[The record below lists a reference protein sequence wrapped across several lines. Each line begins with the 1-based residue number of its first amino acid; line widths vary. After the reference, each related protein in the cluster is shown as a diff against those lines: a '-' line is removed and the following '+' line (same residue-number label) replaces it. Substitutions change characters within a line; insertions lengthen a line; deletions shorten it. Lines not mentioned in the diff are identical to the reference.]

1 MLGAKIRKNRGILSF
16 LFYFLYFC
24 LVASIHIYIK
34 AINNNI
40 YMKLHL
46 LFLTAIAFIAPQAM
60 KASGSMMPNTSINYS
75 CTAADLNTEKLQS
88 AISEAEAIIANA
100 NNYLPGLV
108 NDLSDVL
115 FSVRK
120 IVDSATTQTQINQA
134 VARLNTS
141 ISKAKASEGKTF
153 DAGNANAVYDTNRG
167 FIHPG
172 GLHTQADF
180 DRIKKQLANGNKK
193 VTEAMNKLR
202 MAEYAQPTAG
212 TYPTETIVRG
222 GSGENYIN
230 TCRGAAIAY
239 QNALRWKIEDN
250 QACAKHAVEVL
261 MKWCNTTKNVT
272 GSSDQFLAFGLY
284 GYQFAQAAELMRD
297 YEGWKPADFEKFK
310 QWMLNI
316 WYQGAIDFL
325 RRHNGTWENS
335 GKWWQAPGH
344 YWSNWGL
351 CNAMCVLSIGVLCD
365 DVFIYNQGLG
375 AIKYDQVGTFKNPRT
390 DNPILADGLTEFLG
404 NFVVTTYPSDLETG
418 AYGKLGQLNE
428 SGRDAGHAAMSLG
441 LAVDIAH
448 QIWNQGDDLFAY
460 MDHRLAAGI
469 EYLAAQTQSV
479 EGLPW
484 VNYHYYTNG
493 FYYTDSRSW
502 LMTGPA
508 MGAQMRPYWG
518 TVIGIYEGVKGVKMP
533 FSEQA
538 YEKMGI
544 DGGGQG
550 GTSGGYDHMG
560 YSVLMNT
567 REPQIAPAGKVPTEL
582 KGKIEY
588 DGKTIDNNELG
599 AINNTYK
606 VDKNK
611 ALPKGKTLTLKPLLP
626 EGEEDTGNWKWN
638 TGETTRDITVTTDK
652 SYAYRATYTNK
663 NGIESQQVFTIAVNE
678 DANPMTKVNGY
689 ITYNGKEYTDSVT
702 VYYGETVNLTLQGP
716 DKYVVWGSYEW
727 DNGATTNTITTA
739 PIVRPRDITG
749 VYINQAGVRT
759 PYKFHI
765 NVKYMQVQTKVNG
778 VVKPDTTDVT
788 VNIDDNVEIGP
799 YVSKIL
805 PGSTFLWNT
814 GETTPTLTFN
824 KIKESGTYTL
834 DYEVNGEKGQLRY
847 EVLVND
853 TVDIPIAEGDYM
865 IFDRFHNT
873 YLTAN
878 KSAKCTM
885 TEKNEDDI
893 LSQVWH
899 FTNNGTA
906 YNNLQSAKYEQYLR
920 ISAKMDDAVQKYP
933 FAFRKAIKTEFYEIH
948 NYIQS
953 YWGFKDD
960 GTISLSKGK
969 DPTTYPLMLIP
980 YTTNAIDIP
989 TATNGATTIY
999 NIMGQKLT
1007 KPHRGIN
1014 IINGKKVMV
1023 K

>member
-1 MLGAKIRKNRGILSF
+1 
-16 LFYFLYFC
+16 
-24 LVASIHIYIK
+24 
-34 AINNNI
+34 
-40 YMKLHL
+40 MKLHL
-46 LFLTAIAFIAPQAM
+46 FFLTAIAFIAPQTM
-60 KASGSMMPNTSINYS
+60 KASGSMMPNTSINYRS
-75 CTAADLNTEKLQS
+75 TAADLNTEKLQS

-100 NNYLPGLV
+100 NSYLPGLV

-120 IVDSATTQTQINQA
+120 IVDSATTQIQINQA
-134 VARLNTS
+134 VAKLKTS

-180 DRIKKQLANGNKK
+180 DRIKQQLADGNKK

-202 MAEYAQPTAG
+202 MAEYAQPTAA

-469 EYLAAQTQSV
+469 EYLAAQTQNV

-588 DGKTIDNNELG
+588 DGNTIDNNELG

-739 PIVRPRDITG
+739 PIVRPRDFTG

-824 KIKESGTYTL
+824 KIKESGTYIL

-969 DPTTYPLMLIP
+969 EPTTYPLMLIP

-1007 KPHRGIN
+1007 KPHSGIN

>member
-1 MLGAKIRKNRGILSF
+1 
-16 LFYFLYFC
+16 
-24 LVASIHIYIK
+24 
-34 AINNNI
+34 
-40 YMKLHL
+40 MKLHL
-46 LFLTAIAFIAPQAM
+46 FFLTAIAFIAPQTM
-60 KASGSMMPNTSINYS
+60 RASGSMMPNTSINYS
-75 CTAADLNTEKLQS
+75 STAGDFNTEKLQS
-88 AISEAEAIIANA
+88 AISEAEAIIANT

-115 FSVRK
+115 FNVRK

-134 VARLNTS
+134 VAKLKTS

-153 DAGNANAVYDTNRG
+153 DAGTANAVYDTNRG

-180 DRIKKQLANGNKK
+180 DRIKQQLADGNKK

-202 MAEYAQPTAG
+202 MAEYAQPTTA

-310 QWMLNI
+310 KWMLNI
-316 WYQGAIDFL
+316 WYQGSIDFL

-375 AIKYDQVGTFKNPRT
+375 AIKYDQVGTFKDPRAEGT
-390 DNPILADGLTEFLG
+390 IYSDGLTEFLG

-460 MDHRLAAGI
+460 MDHRLAAGT

-493 FYYTDSRSW
+493 FHFSDSRSW

-567 REPQIAPAGKVPTEL
+567 REPQIAPADKVPTEL

-599 AINNTYK
+599 AIKNTYK

-611 ALPKGKTLTLKPLLP
+611 ALPKGKTLTLKPQLP

-702 VYYGETVNLTLQGP
+702 VYYGETANLTLQGP

-739 PIVRPRDITG
+739 PIVRPRDFTG

-799 YVSKIL
+799 YVSKTL

-824 KIKESGTYTL
+824 KIKESGIYTL

-885 TEKNEDDI
+885 TEKNENDI

-899 FTNNGTA
+899 FTNNGTE

-920 ISAKMDDAVQKYP
+920 ISAKIDDAVQRYP

-969 DPTTYPLMLIP
+969 EPTTYPLMLIP

-989 TATNGATTIY
+989 TATNGATAIY

-1023 K
+1023 KQ

>member
-1 MLGAKIRKNRGILSF
+1 
-16 LFYFLYFC
+16 
-24 LVASIHIYIK
+24 
-34 AINNNI
+34 
-40 YMKLHL
+40 MKLHL
-46 LFLTAIAFIAPQAM
+46 LFLTAIAFIAPQTM

-75 CTAADLNTEKLQS
+75 STAADLNTEKLQS

-134 VARLNTS
+134 VAKLKTS

-153 DAGNANAVYDTNRG
+153 DAGNTNAVYDTNRG

-180 DRIKKQLANGNKK
+180 DRIKQQLANGNKK
-193 VTEAMNKLR
+193 VTEAMKILR
-202 MAEYAQPTAG
+202 MAEYAQPTAA
-212 TYPTETIVRG
+212 TYPAETIVRG
-222 GSGENYIN
+222 GSGQNYIN

-310 QWMLNI
+310 KWMLNI
-316 WYQGAIDFL
+316 WYQGSIDFL

-351 CNAMCVLSIGVLCD
+351 CNALCVLSIGVLCD

-375 AIKYDQVGTFKNPRT
+375 AIKYDQVGTFKDPRT
-390 DNPILADGLTEFLG
+390 EGTIYSDGLTEFLG

-460 MDHRLAAGI
+460 MDHRLAAGT

-493 FYYTDSRSW
+493 FHYSDSRSW

-567 REPQIAPAGKVPTEL
+567 REPQIAPADKVPTEL

-599 AINNTYK
+599 AIKNTYK

-611 ALPKGKTLTLKPLLP
+611 ALPKGKTLTLKPQLP

-689 ITYNGKEYTDSVT
+689 ITYNGEEYTDSVT
-702 VYYGETVNLTLQGP
+702 VYYGETANLTLQGP

-778 VVKPDTTDVT
+778 AVKPDTTDVT

-799 YVSKIL
+799 YVSKTL

-824 KIKESGTYTL
+824 KIKESGIYTL

-853 TVDIPIAEGDYM
+853 TVDTSIAEGDYM

-885 TEKNEDDI
+885 TEKNENDI

-899 FTNNGTA
+899 FTNNGTE

-920 ISAKMDDAVQKYP
+920 ISAKIDDAVQRYP

-953 YWGFKDD
+953 YWGFKDN

-969 DPTTYPLMLIP
+969 EPTTYPLMLIP

-1023 K
+1023 KQ

>member
-1 MLGAKIRKNRGILSF
+1 
-16 LFYFLYFC
+16 
-24 LVASIHIYIK
+24 
-34 AINNNI
+34 
-40 YMKLHL
+40 MKLHL
-46 LFLTAIAFIAPQAM
+46 FFLTAIAFIAPQTM
-60 KASGSMMPNTSINYS
+60 RASGSMMPNTSINYS
-75 CTAADLNTEKLQS
+75 STAADLNTEKLQS
-88 AISEAEAIIANA
+88 AISEAEAIIANT

-115 FSVRK
+115 FNVRK

-134 VARLNTS
+134 VAKLKTS

-180 DRIKKQLANGNKK
+180 DRIKQQLADGNKK

-202 MAEYAQPTAG
+202 MAEYAQPTAA

-284 GYQFAQAAELMRD
+284 GYQFAQAAELMRG

-460 MDHRLAAGI
+460 MDHRLAAGT

-567 REPQIAPAGKVPTEL
+567 REPQIAPADKVPTEL

-638 TGETTRDITVTTDK
+638 TGVTTRNITVTTDK

-920 ISAKMDDAVQKYP
+920 ISAKIDDAVQKYP

-969 DPTTYPLMLIP
+969 EPTTYPLMLIP

-1007 KPHRGIN
+1007 KPHCGIN

>member
-1 MLGAKIRKNRGILSF
+1 
-16 LFYFLYFC
+16 
-24 LVASIHIYIK
+24 
-34 AINNNI
+34 
-40 YMKLHL
+40 MKLHL
-46 LFLTAIAFIAPQAM
+46 FFLTAIAFIAPQTM

-75 CTAADLNTEKLQS
+75 STAGDLNTEKLQS

-115 FSVRK
+115 FNVRK

-134 VARLNTS
+134 VAKLKTS

-153 DAGNANAVYDTNRG
+153 DAGTANAVYDTNRG

-180 DRIKKQLANGNKK
+180 DRIKQQLADGNKK

-202 MAEYAQPTAG
+202 MAEYAQPTTA

-310 QWMLNI
+310 KWMLNI
-316 WYQGAIDFL
+316 WYQGSIDFL
-325 RRHNGTWENS
+325 RRHNGTWENG

-375 AIKYDQVGTFKNPRT
+375 AIKYDQVGTFKDPRAEGT
-390 DNPILADGLTEFLG
+390 IYSDGLTEFLG

-460 MDHRLAAGI
+460 MDHRLAAGT

-493 FYYTDSRSW
+493 FHFSDSRSW

-567 REPQIAPAGKVPTEL
+567 REPQIAPADKVPTEL

-599 AINNTYK
+599 AIKNTYK

-611 ALPKGKTLTLKPLLP
+611 ALPKGKTLTLKPQLP

-689 ITYNGKEYTDSVT
+689 ITYNGEEYTDSVT
-702 VYYGETVNLTLQGP
+702 VYYGETANLTLQGP

-739 PIVRPRDITG
+739 PIVRPRDFTG

-906 YNNLQSAKYEQYLR
+906 YNNLQSAKYDQYLR

-969 DPTTYPLMLIP
+969 EPTTYPLMLIP

-989 TATNGATTIY
+989 TATNDATTIY

-1023 K
+1023 KQ

>member
-1 MLGAKIRKNRGILSF
+1 
-16 LFYFLYFC
+16 
-24 LVASIHIYIK
+24 
-34 AINNNI
+34 
-40 YMKLHL
+40 MKLHL
-46 LFLTAIAFIAPQAM
+46 FFLTAIAFIAPQTM
-60 KASGSMMPNTSINYS
+60 RASGSMMPNTSINYS
-75 CTAADLNTEKLQS
+75 STAGDFNTEKLQS

-120 IVDSATTQTQINQA
+120 IVGSATTQTQINQA
-134 VARLNTS
+134 VAKLKTS

-180 DRIKKQLANGNKK
+180 NRIKQQLADGNKK

-202 MAEYAQPTAG
+202 MAEYAQPTAA

-404 NFVVTTYPSDLETG
+404 NFVVTTYPSELETG

-469 EYLAAQTQSV
+469 EYLAAQTQNV

-567 REPQIAPAGKVPTEL
+567 REPQIAPADKVPTEL

-599 AINNTYK
+599 AIKNTYK

-759 PYKFHI
+759 PFKFHI

-969 DPTTYPLMLIP
+969 EPTTYPLMLIP

-1007 KPHRGIN
+1007 KPHSGIN

>member
-1 MLGAKIRKNRGILSF
+1 
-16 LFYFLYFC
+16 
-24 LVASIHIYIK
+24 
-34 AINNNI
+34 
-40 YMKLHL
+40 MKLHL
-46 LFLTAIAFIAPQAM
+46 FFLTAIAFIAPQTM

-75 CTAADLNTEKLQS
+75 STAADLNTEKLQS

-134 VARLNTS
+134 VAKLKTS

-153 DAGNANAVYDTNRG
+153 DAGNTNAVYDTNRG

-180 DRIKKQLANGNKK
+180 DRIKQQLANGNKK
-193 VTEAMNKLR
+193 VTEAMKILR
-202 MAEYAQPTAG
+202 MAEYAQPTAA
-212 TYPTETIVRG
+212 TYPAETIVRG
-222 GSGENYIN
+222 GSGQNYIN

-310 QWMLNI
+310 KWMLNI
-316 WYQGAIDFL
+316 WYQGSIDFL

-351 CNAMCVLSIGVLCD
+351 CNALCVLSIGVLCD

-375 AIKYDQVGTFKNPRT
+375 AIKYDQVGTFKDPRAEGT
-390 DNPILADGLTEFLG
+390 IYSDGLTEFLG

-460 MDHRLAAGI
+460 MDHRLAAGT

-493 FYYTDSRSW
+493 FHYSDSRSW

-567 REPQIAPAGKVPTEL
+567 REPQIAPADKVPTEL

-599 AINNTYK
+599 AIKNTYK

-611 ALPKGKTLTLKPLLP
+611 ALPKGKTLTLKPQLP

-689 ITYNGKEYTDSVT
+689 ITYNGEEYTDSVT
-702 VYYGETVNLTLQGP
+702 VYYGETANLTMQGP

-799 YVSKIL
+799 YVSKTL

-824 KIKESGTYTL
+824 KIKESGIYTL

-853 TVDIPIAEGDYM
+853 TVDTSIAKGDYM

-899 FTNNGTA
+899 FTNNGTE

-920 ISAKMDDAVQKYP
+920 ISAKIDDAVQRYP

-969 DPTTYPLMLIP
+969 EPTTYPLMLIP

-989 TATNGATTIY
+989 TATNGATAIY

-1023 K
+1023 KQ

>member
-1 MLGAKIRKNRGILSF
+1 
-16 LFYFLYFC
+16 
-24 LVASIHIYIK
+24 
-34 AINNNI
+34 
-40 YMKLHL
+40 MKLHL
-46 LFLTAIAFIAPQAM
+46 LFLTAIAFIAPQTM

-75 CTAADLNTEKLQS
+75 STAADLNTEKLQS

-134 VARLNTS
+134 VAKLKTS

-202 MAEYAQPTAG
+202 MAEYAQPTAA

-222 GSGENYIN
+222 GSGQNYIN

-310 QWMLNI
+310 KWMLNI
-316 WYQGAIDFL
+316 WYQGSIDFL

-375 AIKYDQVGTFKNPRT
+375 AIKYDQVGTFKDPRAEGT
-390 DNPILADGLTEFLG
+390 IYSDGLTEFLG

-460 MDHRLAAGI
+460 MDHRLAAGT

-493 FYYTDSRSW
+493 FHFSDSRSW

-567 REPQIAPAGKVPTEL
+567 REPQIAPADKVPTEL

-599 AINNTYK
+599 AIKNTYK

-611 ALPKGKTLTLKPLLP
+611 ALPKGKTLTLKPQLP

-689 ITYNGKEYTDSVT
+689 ITYNGEEYTDSVT
-702 VYYGETVNLTLQGP
+702 VYYGETANLTLQGP

-739 PIVRPRDITG
+739 PIVRPRDFTG

-759 PYKFHI
+759 PCKFHI

-885 TEKNEDDI
+885 TEKNENDI

-906 YNNLQSAKYEQYLR
+906 YNNLQSAKYDQYLR

-969 DPTTYPLMLIP
+969 EPTTYPLMLIP

-989 TATNGATTIY
+989 TATNDATTIY

-1023 K
+1023 KQ

>member
-1 MLGAKIRKNRGILSF
+1 M
-16 LFYFLYFC
+16 
-24 LVASIHIYIK
+24 
-34 AINNNI
+34 
-40 YMKLHL
+40 
-46 LFLTAIAFIAPQAM
+46 
-60 KASGSMMPNTSINYS
+60 
-75 CTAADLNTEKLQS
+75 
-88 AISEAEAIIANA
+88 
-100 NNYLPGLV
+100 
-108 NDLSDVL
+108 
-115 FSVRK
+115 
-120 IVDSATTQTQINQA
+120 
-134 VARLNTS
+134 
-141 ISKAKASEGKTF
+141 
-153 DAGNANAVYDTNRG
+153 
-167 FIHPG
+167 
-172 GLHTQADF
+172 
-180 DRIKKQLANGNKK
+180 
-193 VTEAMNKLR
+193 
-202 MAEYAQPTAG
+202 
-212 TYPTETIVRG
+212 
-222 GSGENYIN
+222 
-230 TCRGAAIAY
+230 
-239 QNALRWKIEDN
+239 
-250 QACAKHAVEVL
+250 
-261 MKWCNTTKNVT
+261 
-272 GSSDQFLAFGLY
+272 
-284 GYQFAQAAELMRD
+284 
-297 YEGWKPADFEKFK
+297 
-310 QWMLNI
+310 
-316 WYQGAIDFL
+316 
-325 RRHNGTWENS
+325 
-335 GKWWQAPGH
+335 
-344 YWSNWGL
+344 
-351 CNAMCVLSIGVLCD
+351 
-365 DVFIYNQGLG
+365 
-375 AIKYDQVGTFKNPRT
+375 
-390 DNPILADGLTEFLG
+390 
-404 NFVVTTYPSDLETG
+404 
-418 AYGKLGQLNE
+418 
-428 SGRDAGHAAMSLG
+428 
-441 LAVDIAH
+441 
-448 QIWNQGDDLFAY
+448 
-460 MDHRLAAGI
+460 
-469 EYLAAQTQSV
+469 
-479 EGLPW
+479 
-484 VNYHYYTNG
+484 
-493 FYYTDSRSW
+493 
-502 LMTGPA
+502 
-508 MGAQMRPYWG
+508 
-518 TVIGIYEGVKGVKMP
+518 
-533 FSEQA
+533 
-538 YEKMGI
+538 
-544 DGGGQG
+544 
-550 GTSGGYDHMG
+550 
-560 YSVLMNT
+560 
-567 REPQIAPAGKVPTEL
+567 
-582 KGKIEY
+582 
-588 DGKTIDNNELG
+588 
-599 AINNTYK
+599 
-606 VDKNK
+606 
-611 ALPKGKTLTLKPLLP
+611 PKGKTLTLKPLLP

-689 ITYNGKEYTDSVT
+689 ITYNGEEYTDSVT

-759 PYKFHI
+759 PCKFHI

-799 YVSKIL
+799 YVSEIL

-824 KIKESGTYTL
+824 KIKESGIYTL

-853 TVDIPIAEGDYM
+853 IVDIPIAEGDYM

-899 FTNNGTA
+899 FTNNGTE

-933 FAFRKAIKTEFYEIH
+933 FAFCKAIKTEFYEIH

-969 DPTTYPLMLIP
+969 EPTIYPLMLIP

-1007 KPHRGIN
+1007 KPHCGIN

>member
-1 MLGAKIRKNRGILSF
+1 
-16 LFYFLYFC
+16 
-24 LVASIHIYIK
+24 
-34 AINNNI
+34 
-40 YMKLHL
+40 MKLHL
-46 LFLTAIAFIAPQAM
+46 FFLTAIAFIAPQTM

-75 CTAADLNTEKLQS
+75 STAADLNTEKLQS
-88 AISEAEAIIANA
+88 AISEAEAIIDNA

-134 VARLNTS
+134 VAKLKTS

-153 DAGNANAVYDTNRG
+153 DAGNTNAVYDTNRG

-180 DRIKKQLANGNKK
+180 DRIKQQLANGNKK
-193 VTEAMNKLR
+193 VTEAMKILR
-202 MAEYAQPTAG
+202 MAEYAQPTAA
-212 TYPTETIVRG
+212 TYPAETIVRG
-222 GSGENYIN
+222 GSGQNYIN

-310 QWMLNI
+310 KWMLNI
-316 WYQGAIDFL
+316 WYQGSIDFL

-351 CNAMCVLSIGVLCD
+351 CNALCVLSIGVLCD

-375 AIKYDQVGTFKNPRT
+375 AIKYDQVGTFKDPRAEGT
-390 DNPILADGLTEFLG
+390 IYSDGLTEFLG

-460 MDHRLAAGI
+460 MDHRLAAGT

-493 FYYTDSRSW
+493 FHYSDSRSW

-567 REPQIAPAGKVPTEL
+567 REPQIAPADKVPTEL

-599 AINNTYK
+599 AIKNTYK

-611 ALPKGKTLTLKPLLP
+611 ALPKGKTLTLKPQLP

-689 ITYNGKEYTDSVT
+689 ITYNGEEYTDSVT
-702 VYYGETVNLTLQGP
+702 VYYGETANLTLQGP

-799 YVSKIL
+799 YVSKTL

-824 KIKESGTYTL
+824 KIKESGIYTL

-853 TVDIPIAEGDYM
+853 TVDTSITKGDYM

-899 FTNNGTA
+899 FTNNGTE

-920 ISAKMDDAVQKYP
+920 ISAKIDDAVQRYP

-969 DPTTYPLMLIP
+969 EPTTYPLMLIP

-989 TATNGATTIY
+989 TATNGVTAIY

-1023 K
+1023 KQ

>member
-1 MLGAKIRKNRGILSF
+1 
-16 LFYFLYFC
+16 
-24 LVASIHIYIK
+24 
-34 AINNNI
+34 
-40 YMKLHL
+40 MKLHL
-46 LFLTAIAFIAPQAM
+46 FFLTAIAFIAPQTM
-60 KASGSMMPNTSINYS
+60 KASGSMMPNTSFNYS
-75 CTAADLNTEKLQS
+75 STAADLNTEKLQS

-115 FSVRK
+115 FNVRK

-134 VARLNTS
+134 VAKLKTS

-180 DRIKKQLANGNKK
+180 DRIKQQLADGNKK

-202 MAEYAQPTAG
+202 MAEYAQPTTA

-222 GSGENYIN
+222 GSGQNYIN

-310 QWMLNI
+310 KWMLNI
-316 WYQGAIDFL
+316 WYQGSIDFL
-325 RRHNGTWENS
+325 RRHNGTWENG

-375 AIKYDQVGTFKNPRT
+375 AIKYDQVGTFKDPRAEGT
-390 DNPILADGLTEFLG
+390 IYSDGLTEFLG

-460 MDHRLAAGI
+460 MDHRLAAGT

-493 FYYTDSRSW
+493 FHFSDSRSW

-567 REPQIAPAGKVPTEL
+567 REPQIAPADKVPTEL

-599 AINNTYK
+599 AIKNTYK

-611 ALPKGKTLTLKPLLP
+611 ALPKGKTLTLKPQLP

-663 NGIESQQVFTIAVNE
+663 NGIGSQQVFTIAVNE

-739 PIVRPRDITG
+739 PIVRPRDFTG

-759 PYKFHI
+759 PCKFHI

-873 YLTAN
+873 YLTTN

-906 YNNLQSAKYEQYLR
+906 YNNLQSAKYDQYLR

-969 DPTTYPLMLIP
+969 EPTTYPLMLIP

-989 TATNGATTIY
+989 TATNDATTIY

>member
-1 MLGAKIRKNRGILSF
+1 
-16 LFYFLYFC
+16 
-24 LVASIHIYIK
+24 
-34 AINNNI
+34 
-40 YMKLHL
+40 MKLHL
-46 LFLTAIAFIAPQAM
+46 FFLTAIAFIAPQTM
-60 KASGSMMPNTSINYS
+60 RASGSMMPNTSINYS
-75 CTAADLNTEKLQS
+75 STAGDFNTEKLQS

-100 NNYLPGLV
+100 NSYLPGLV

-134 VARLNTS
+134 VAKLKTS

-180 DRIKKQLANGNKK
+180 DRIKQQLADGNTK

-202 MAEYAQPTAG
+202 MAEYAQPTAA

-375 AIKYDQVGTFKNPRT
+375 AIKYDQVGTFKNLRT

-469 EYLAAQTQSV
+469 EYLAAQTQNV

-588 DGKTIDNNELG
+588 DGNTIDNNELG

-739 PIVRPRDITG
+739 PIVRPRDFTG

-759 PYKFHI
+759 PCKFHI

-969 DPTTYPLMLIP
+969 EPTTYPLMLIP

-1007 KPHRGIN
+1007 KPHCGIN

>member
-1 MLGAKIRKNRGILSF
+1 
-16 LFYFLYFC
+16 
-24 LVASIHIYIK
+24 
-34 AINNNI
+34 
-40 YMKLHL
+40 MKLHL
-46 LFLTAIAFIAPQAM
+46 FFLTAIAFIAPQTM

-75 CTAADLNTEKLQS
+75 STAADLNTEKLQS

-134 VARLNTS
+134 VAKLKTS

-202 MAEYAQPTAG
+202 MAEYAQPTAA

-222 GSGENYIN
+222 GSGQNYIN

-310 QWMLNI
+310 KWMLNI
-316 WYQGAIDFL
+316 WYQGSIDFL

-375 AIKYDQVGTFKNPRT
+375 AIKYDQVGTFKDPRAEGT
-390 DNPILADGLTEFLG
+390 IYSDGLTEFLG

-460 MDHRLAAGI
+460 MDHRLAAGT

-493 FYYTDSRSW
+493 FHFSDSRSW

-550 GTSGGYDHMG
+550 GTSGGYDHTG

-567 REPQIAPAGKVPTEL
+567 REPQIAPADKVPTEL

-611 ALPKGKTLTLKPLLP
+611 ALPKGKTLTLKPQLP

-689 ITYNGKEYTDSVT
+689 ITYNGEEYTDSVT
-702 VYYGETVNLTLQGP
+702 VYYGETANLTLQGP

-778 VVKPDTTDVT
+778 AVKPDTTDVT

-799 YVSKIL
+799 YVSKTL

-824 KIKESGTYTL
+824 KIKESGIYTL

-885 TEKNEDDI
+885 TEKNENDI

-920 ISAKMDDAVQKYP
+920 ISAKIDDAVQRYP

-960 GTISLSKGK
+960 GTISLSKDK
-969 DPTTYPLMLIP
+969 EPTTYPLMLIP

-989 TATNGATTIY
+989 TATNGATAIY

-1023 K
+1023 KQ

>member
-1 MLGAKIRKNRGILSF
+1 
-16 LFYFLYFC
+16 
-24 LVASIHIYIK
+24 
-34 AINNNI
+34 
-40 YMKLHL
+40 MKLHL
-46 LFLTAIAFIAPQAM
+46 FFLTAIAFIAPQTM

-75 CTAADLNTEKLQS
+75 SSTAADLNTEKLQS
-88 AISEAEAIIANA
+88 AISEAEAIIANT

-115 FSVRK
+115 FNVRK

-134 VARLNTS
+134 VAKLKTS

-180 DRIKKQLANGNKK
+180 DRIKQQLADGNKK

-202 MAEYAQPTAG
+202 MAEYAQPTAA

-335 GKWWQAPGH
+335 DKWWQAPGH

-375 AIKYDQVGTFKNPRT
+375 AIKYDQVGTFKDPRT

-460 MDHRLAAGI
+460 MDHRLAAGT

-493 FYYTDSRSW
+493 FHFSDSRSW

-567 REPQIAPAGKVPTEL
+567 REPQIAPADKVPTEL

-599 AINNTYK
+599 AIKNTYK

-611 ALPKGKTLTLKPLLP
+611 ALPKGKTLTLKPQLP

-663 NGIESQQVFTIAVNE
+663 NGIESLQVFTIAVNE
-678 DANPMTKVNGY
+678 DANPMTMVNGY
-689 ITYNGKEYTDSVT
+689 ITYNGEEYTDSVT
-702 VYYGETVNLTLQGP
+702 VYYGETANLTLQGP

-739 PIVRPRDITG
+739 PIVRPRDFTG

-933 FAFRKAIKTEFYEIH
+933 FAFRKAIKTEVYEIH

-953 YWGFKDD
+953 YCGFKDD

-969 DPTTYPLMLIP
+969 EPTTYPLMLIP

-999 NIMGQKLT
+999 NIMGQKLN

>member
-1 MLGAKIRKNRGILSF
+1 
-16 LFYFLYFC
+16 
-24 LVASIHIYIK
+24 
-34 AINNNI
+34 
-40 YMKLHL
+40 MKLHL
-46 LFLTAIAFIAPQAM
+46 FFLTAIAFIAPQTM
-60 KASGSMMPNTSINYS
+60 RASGSMMPNTSINYS
-75 CTAADLNTEKLQS
+75 STAADLNTEKLQS
-88 AISEAEAIIANA
+88 AISEAEAIIANT
-100 NNYLPGLV
+100 NNYLPGLL

-115 FSVRK
+115 FNVRK

-134 VARLNTS
+134 VAKLKTS

-180 DRIKKQLANGNKK
+180 DRIKQQLADGNRK

-202 MAEYAQPTAG
+202 MAEYAQPTAA

-390 DNPILADGLTEFLG
+390 EGTIYSDGLTEFLG

-448 QIWNQGDDLFAY
+448 QIWNQGDDLLAY
-460 MDHRLAAGI
+460 MDHRLAAGT

-493 FYYTDSRSW
+493 FHFSDSRSW

-567 REPQIAPAGKVPTEL
+567 REPQIAPADKVPTEL

-599 AINNTYK
+599 AIKNTYK

-611 ALPKGKTLTLKPLLP
+611 ALPKGKTLTLKPQLP

-689 ITYNGKEYTDSVT
+689 ITYNGEEYTDSVT

-739 PIVRPRDITG
+739 PIVRPRDFTG

-899 FTNNGTA
+899 FTNNGTE

-969 DPTTYPLMLIP
+969 EPTTYPLMLIP
-980 YTTNAIDIP
+980 YTTDAIDIP
-989 TATNGATTIY
+989 IATNGATAIY
-999 NIMGQKLT
+999 NIMGQKLN
-1007 KPHRGIN
+1007 KPHCGIN

>member
-1 MLGAKIRKNRGILSF
+1 
-16 LFYFLYFC
+16 
-24 LVASIHIYIK
+24 
-34 AINNNI
+34 
-40 YMKLHL
+40 MKLHL
-46 LFLTAIAFIAPQAM
+46 LFLTAIAFIAPQTM

-75 CTAADLNTEKLQS
+75 STAADLNTEKLQS

-134 VARLNTS
+134 VAKLKTS

-153 DAGNANAVYDTNRG
+153 DAGNTNAVYDTNRG

-180 DRIKKQLANGNKK
+180 DRIKQQLANGNKK
-193 VTEAMNKLR
+193 VTEAMKILR
-202 MAEYAQPTAG
+202 MAEYAQPTAA
-212 TYPTETIVRG
+212 TYPAETIVRG
-222 GSGENYIN
+222 GSGQNYIN

-310 QWMLNI
+310 KWMLNI
-316 WYQGAIDFL
+316 WYQGSIDFL

-351 CNAMCVLSIGVLCD
+351 CNALCVLSIGVLCD

-375 AIKYDQVGTFKNPRT
+375 AIKYDQVGTFKDPRAEGT
-390 DNPILADGLTEFLG
+390 IYSDGLTEFLG

-460 MDHRLAAGI
+460 MDHRLAAGT

-493 FYYTDSRSW
+493 FHYSDSRSW

-567 REPQIAPAGKVPTEL
+567 REPQIAPADKVPTEL

-599 AINNTYK
+599 AIKNTYK

-611 ALPKGKTLTLKPLLP
+611 ALPKGKTLTLKPQLP

-689 ITYNGKEYTDSVT
+689 ITYNGEEYTDSVT
-702 VYYGETVNLTLQGP
+702 VYYGETANLTLQGP

-778 VVKPDTTDVT
+778 AVKPDTTDVT

-799 YVSKIL
+799 YVSKTL

-824 KIKESGTYTL
+824 KIKESGIYTL

-899 FTNNGTA
+899 FTNNGTE

-920 ISAKMDDAVQKYP
+920 ISAKIDDAVQRYP

-953 YWGFKDD
+953 YWGFKDN

-969 DPTTYPLMLIP
+969 EPTTYPLMLIP

-989 TATNGATTIY
+989 TATNGVTAIY

-1023 K
+1023 KQ

>member
-1 MLGAKIRKNRGILSF
+1 
-16 LFYFLYFC
+16 
-24 LVASIHIYIK
+24 
-34 AINNNI
+34 
-40 YMKLHL
+40 
-46 LFLTAIAFIAPQAM
+46 
-60 KASGSMMPNTSINYS
+60 MMPNTSINYS
-75 CTAADLNTEKLQS
+75 STAGDLNTEKLQS

-115 FSVRK
+115 FNVRK

-134 VARLNTS
+134 VAKLKTS

-180 DRIKKQLANGNKK
+180 DRIKQQLADGNKK

-202 MAEYAQPTAG
+202 MAEYAQPTTA

-310 QWMLNI
+310 KWMLNI
-316 WYQGAIDFL
+316 WYQGSIDFL

-375 AIKYDQVGTFKNPRT
+375 AIKYDQVGTFKDPRAEGT
-390 DNPILADGLTEFLG
+390 IYSDGLTEFLG

-460 MDHRLAAGI
+460 MDHRLAAGT

-493 FYYTDSRSW
+493 FHFSDSRSW

-567 REPQIAPAGKVPTEL
+567 REPQIAPADKVPTEL

-599 AINNTYK
+599 AIKNTYK

-611 ALPKGKTLTLKPLLP
+611 ALPKGKTLTLKPQLP

-689 ITYNGKEYTDSVT
+689 ITYNGEEYTDSVT
-702 VYYGETVNLTLQGP
+702 VYYGETANLTLQGP

-739 PIVRPRDITG
+739 PIVRPRDFTG

-906 YNNLQSAKYEQYLR
+906 YNNLQSAKYDQYLR

-969 DPTTYPLMLIP
+969 EPTTYPLMLIP

-989 TATNGATTIY
+989 TATNDATTIY

-1023 K
+1023 KQ

>member
-1 MLGAKIRKNRGILSF
+1 
-16 LFYFLYFC
+16 
-24 LVASIHIYIK
+24 
-34 AINNNI
+34 
-40 YMKLHL
+40 MKLHL
-46 LFLTAIAFIAPQAM
+46 FFLTAIAFIAPQTM
-60 KASGSMMPNTSINYS
+60 RASGSMMPNTSINYS
-75 CTAADLNTEKLQS
+75 STAGDFNTEKLQS
-88 AISEAEAIIANA
+88 AISEAEAIIANT

-115 FSVRK
+115 FNVRK

-134 VARLNTS
+134 VAKLKTS

-153 DAGNANAVYDTNRG
+153 DAGTANAVYDTNRG

-180 DRIKKQLANGNKK
+180 DRIKQQLADGNKK

-202 MAEYAQPTAG
+202 MAEYAQPTTA

-272 GSSDQFLAFGLY
+272 GLSDQFLAFGLY

-310 QWMLNI
+310 KWMLNI
-316 WYQGAIDFL
+316 WYQGSIDFL
-325 RRHNGTWENS
+325 RRHNGTWENG

-375 AIKYDQVGTFKNPRT
+375 AIKYDQVGTFKDPRAEGT
-390 DNPILADGLTEFLG
+390 IYSDGLTEFLG

-460 MDHRLAAGI
+460 MDHRLAAGT

-493 FYYTDSRSW
+493 FHFSDSRSW

-567 REPQIAPAGKVPTEL
+567 REPQIAPADKVPTEL

-599 AINNTYK
+599 AIKNTYK

-689 ITYNGKEYTDSVT
+689 ITYNGEEYTDSVT
-702 VYYGETVNLTLQGP
+702 VYYGETANLTLQGP

-739 PIVRPRDITG
+739 PIVRPRDFTG

-759 PYKFHI
+759 PCKFHI

-906 YNNLQSAKYEQYLR
+906 YNNLQSAKYDQYLR

-969 DPTTYPLMLIP
+969 EPTTYPLMLIP

-989 TATNGATTIY
+989 TATNDATTIY

>member
-1 MLGAKIRKNRGILSF
+1 
-16 LFYFLYFC
+16 
-24 LVASIHIYIK
+24 
-34 AINNNI
+34 
-40 YMKLHL
+40 MKLHL
-46 LFLTAIAFIAPQAM
+46 FFLTAIAFIAPQTM

-75 CTAADLNTEKLQS
+75 STAADLNTEKLQS

-115 FSVRK
+115 FNVRK

-134 VARLNTS
+134 VAKLKTS

-153 DAGNANAVYDTNRG
+153 DAGNTNAVYDTNRG

-180 DRIKKQLANGNKK
+180 DRIKQQLADGNKK
-193 VTEAMNKLR
+193 VTEAMKILR
-202 MAEYAQPTAG
+202 MAEYAQPTAA
-212 TYPTETIVRG
+212 TYPAETIVRG
-222 GSGENYIN
+222 GSGQNYIN

-310 QWMLNI
+310 KWMLNI
-316 WYQGAIDFL
+316 WYQGSIDFL

-351 CNAMCVLSIGVLCD
+351 CNALCVLSIGVLCD

-375 AIKYDQVGTFKNPRT
+375 AIKYDQVGTFKDPRT

-404 NFVVTTYPSDLETG
+404 NFVVTTYPSELETG

-460 MDHRLAAGI
+460 MDHRLAAGT

-493 FYYTDSRSW
+493 FHYSDSRSW

-567 REPQIAPAGKVPTEL
+567 REPQIAPADKVPTEL

-599 AINNTYK
+599 AIKNTYK

-611 ALPKGKTLTLKPLLP
+611 ALPKGKTLTLKPQLP

-689 ITYNGKEYTDSVT
+689 ITYNGEEYTDSVT
-702 VYYGETVNLTLQGP
+702 VYYGETANLTMQGP

-778 VVKPDTTDVT
+778 AVKPDTTDVT
-788 VNIDDNVEIGP
+788 VNIGDNVEIGP
-799 YVSKIL
+799 YVSKTL
-805 PGSTFLWNT
+805 PGSTFLWST

-824 KIKESGTYTL
+824 KIKESGIYTL

-853 TVDIPIAEGDYM
+853 TVDTSIAKGDYM

-899 FTNNGTA
+899 FTNNGTE

-920 ISAKMDDAVQKYP
+920 ISAKIDDAVQRYP

-953 YWGFKDD
+953 YWGFKDN

-969 DPTTYPLMLIP
+969 EPTTYPLMLIP

-1023 K
+1023 KQ

>member
-1 MLGAKIRKNRGILSF
+1 
-16 LFYFLYFC
+16 
-24 LVASIHIYIK
+24 
-34 AINNNI
+34 
-40 YMKLHL
+40 MKLHL
-46 LFLTAIAFIAPQAM
+46 LFLTAIAFIAPQTM

-75 CTAADLNTEKLQS
+75 STAADLNTEKLQS

-134 VARLNTS
+134 VAKLKTS
-141 ISKAKASEGKTF
+141 ISNAKASEGKTF

-180 DRIKKQLANGNKK
+180 DRIKQQLADGNKK
-193 VTEAMNKLR
+193 VTEAMNILR
-202 MAEYAQPTAG
+202 MAEYAQPTAA

-222 GSGENYIN
+222 GSGQNYIN

-310 QWMLNI
+310 KWMLNI
-316 WYQGAIDFL
+316 WYQGSIDFL
-325 RRHNGTWENS
+325 RRHNGTWENG

-351 CNAMCVLSIGVLCD
+351 CNALCVLSIGVLCD

-375 AIKYDQVGTFKNPRT
+375 AIKYDQVGTFKDPRAEGT
-390 DNPILADGLTEFLG
+390 IYSDGLTEFLG

-460 MDHRLAAGI
+460 MDHRLAAGT

-493 FYYTDSRSW
+493 FYITDSRSW

-567 REPQIAPAGKVPTEL
+567 REPQIAPADKVPTEL

-599 AINNTYK
+599 AIKNTYK

-611 ALPKGKTLTLKPLLP
+611 ALPKGKTLTLKPQLP

-689 ITYNGKEYTDSVT
+689 ITYNGEEYTDSVT
-702 VYYGETVNLTLQGP
+702 VYYGETANLTLQGP

-778 VVKPDTTDVT
+778 AVKPDTTDVT

-799 YVSKIL
+799 YVSKTL

-824 KIKESGTYTL
+824 KIKESGIYTL

-899 FTNNGTA
+899 FTNNGTE

-920 ISAKMDDAVQKYP
+920 ISAKIDDAVQRYP

-969 DPTTYPLMLIP
+969 EPTTYPLMLIP

-1023 K
+1023 KQ

>member
-1 MLGAKIRKNRGILSF
+1 
-16 LFYFLYFC
+16 
-24 LVASIHIYIK
+24 
-34 AINNNI
+34 
-40 YMKLHL
+40 MKLHL
-46 LFLTAIAFIAPQAM
+46 LFLTAIAFIAPQTM

-75 CTAADLNTEKLQS
+75 STAADLNTEKLQS

-134 VARLNTS
+134 VAKLKTS

-153 DAGNANAVYDTNRG
+153 DAGNTNAVYDTNRG

-180 DRIKKQLANGNKK
+180 DRIKQQLANGNKK
-193 VTEAMNKLR
+193 VTEAMKILR
-202 MAEYAQPTAG
+202 MAEYAQPTAA
-212 TYPTETIVRG
+212 TYPAETIVRG
-222 GSGENYIN
+222 GSGQNYIN

-310 QWMLNI
+310 KWMLNI
-316 WYQGAIDFL
+316 WYQGSIDFL

-351 CNAMCVLSIGVLCD
+351 CNALCVLSIGVLCD

-375 AIKYDQVGTFKNPRT
+375 AIKYDQVGTFKDPRAEGT
-390 DNPILADGLTEFLG
+390 IYSDGLTEFLG

-460 MDHRLAAGI
+460 MDHRLAAGT

-493 FYYTDSRSW
+493 FHYSDSRSW

-567 REPQIAPAGKVPTEL
+567 REPQIAPADKVPTEL

-599 AINNTYK
+599 AIKNTYK

-611 ALPKGKTLTLKPLLP
+611 ALPKGKTLTLKPQLP

-689 ITYNGKEYTDSVT
+689 ITYNGEEYTDSVT
-702 VYYGETVNLTLQGP
+702 VYYGETANLTLQGP

-799 YVSKIL
+799 YVSKTL

-824 KIKESGTYTL
+824 KIKESGIYTL

-853 TVDIPIAEGDYM
+853 TVDTSIAKGDYM

-899 FTNNGTA
+899 FTNNGTE

-920 ISAKMDDAVQKYP
+920 ISAKIDDAVQRYP

-969 DPTTYPLMLIP
+969 EPTTYPLMLIP

-989 TATNGATTIY
+989 TATNGATAIY

-1023 K
+1023 KQ

>member
-1 MLGAKIRKNRGILSF
+1 
-16 LFYFLYFC
+16 
-24 LVASIHIYIK
+24 
-34 AINNNI
+34 
-40 YMKLHL
+40 MKLHL
-46 LFLTAIAFIAPQAM
+46 LFLTAIAFIAPQTM

-75 CTAADLNTEKLQS
+75 STAADLNTEKLQS
-88 AISEAEAIIANA
+88 AISEAEAIIAND

-115 FSVRK
+115 FNVRK

-134 VARLNTS
+134 VAKLKTS

-180 DRIKKQLANGNKK
+180 DRIKQQLADGNKK

-202 MAEYAQPTAG
+202 MAEYAQPTAA
-212 TYPTETIVRG
+212 TYPAETIVRG
-222 GSGENYIN
+222 GSGQNYIN

-297 YEGWKPADFEKFK
+297 YDGWKPADFEKFK
-310 QWMLNI
+310 KWMLNI
-316 WYQGAIDFL
+316 WYQGSIDFL

-351 CNAMCVLSIGVLCD
+351 CNALCVLSIGVLCD

-375 AIKYDQVGTFKNPRT
+375 AIKYDQVGTFKDPRAEGT
-390 DNPILADGLTEFLG
+390 IYSDGLTEFLG
-404 NFVVTTYPSDLETG
+404 NFVVTTYPSELETG

-460 MDHRLAAGI
+460 MDHRLAAGT

-493 FYYTDSRSW
+493 FYITDSRSW

-567 REPQIAPAGKVPTEL
+567 REPQIAPADKVPTEL

-599 AINNTYK
+599 AIKNTYK

-611 ALPKGKTLTLKPLLP
+611 ALPKGKTLTLKPQLP

-689 ITYNGKEYTDSVT
+689 ITYNGEEYTDSVT
-702 VYYGETVNLTLQGP
+702 VYYGETANLTLQGP

-778 VVKPDTTDVT
+778 AVKPDTTDVT

-799 YVSKIL
+799 YVSKTL

-824 KIKESGTYTL
+824 KIKESGIYTL

-853 TVDIPIAEGDYM
+853 TVDTSIAKGDYM

-899 FTNNGTA
+899 FTNNGTE

-920 ISAKMDDAVQKYP
+920 ISAKIDDAVQRYP

-969 DPTTYPLMLIP
+969 EPTTYPLMLIP

-1023 K
+1023 KQ

>member
-1 MLGAKIRKNRGILSF
+1 
-16 LFYFLYFC
+16 
-24 LVASIHIYIK
+24 
-34 AINNNI
+34 
-40 YMKLHL
+40 MKLHL
-46 LFLTAIAFIAPQAM
+46 FFLTAIAFIAPQTM

-75 CTAADLNTEKLQS
+75 STAGDLNTEKLQS

-134 VARLNTS
+134 VAKLKTS

-180 DRIKKQLANGNKK
+180 DRIKQQLADGNKK

-202 MAEYAQPTAG
+202 MAEYAQPTAA

-310 QWMLNI
+310 KWMLNI

-567 REPQIAPAGKVPTEL
+567 REPQIAPADKVPTEL

-739 PIVRPRDITG
+739 PIVRPRDFTG

-759 PYKFHI
+759 SCKFHI

-969 DPTTYPLMLIP
+969 EPTTYPLMLIP

-1007 KPHRGIN
+1007 KPHCGIN

>member
-1 MLGAKIRKNRGILSF
+1 
-16 LFYFLYFC
+16 
-24 LVASIHIYIK
+24 
-34 AINNNI
+34 
-40 YMKLHL
+40 MKLHL
-46 LFLTAIAFIAPQAM
+46 FFLTAIAFIAPQTM

-75 CTAADLNTEKLQS
+75 STAGDLNTEKLQS

-115 FSVRK
+115 FNVRK

-134 VARLNTS
+134 VAKLKTS

-153 DAGNANAVYDTNRG
+153 DAGTANAVYDTNRG

-180 DRIKKQLANGNKK
+180 DRIKQQLADGNKK

-202 MAEYAQPTAG
+202 MAEYAQPTTA

-310 QWMLNI
+310 KWMLNI
-316 WYQGAIDFL
+316 WYQGSIDFL
-325 RRHNGTWENS
+325 RRHNGTWENG

-375 AIKYDQVGTFKNPRT
+375 AIKYDQVGTFKDPRAEGT
-390 DNPILADGLTEFLG
+390 IYSDGLTEFLG

-460 MDHRLAAGI
+460 MDHRLAAGT

-493 FYYTDSRSW
+493 FHFSDSRSW

-567 REPQIAPAGKVPTEL
+567 REPQIAPADKVPTEL

-599 AINNTYK
+599 AIKNTYK

-689 ITYNGKEYTDSVT
+689 ITYNGEEYTDSVT
-702 VYYGETVNLTLQGP
+702 VYYGETANLTLQGP

-739 PIVRPRDITG
+739 PIVRPRDFTG

-906 YNNLQSAKYEQYLR
+906 YNNLQSAKYDQYLR

-969 DPTTYPLMLIP
+969 EPTTYPLMLIP

-989 TATNGATTIY
+989 TATNDATTIY

-1023 K
+1023 KQ

>member
-1 MLGAKIRKNRGILSF
+1 
-16 LFYFLYFC
+16 
-24 LVASIHIYIK
+24 
-34 AINNNI
+34 
-40 YMKLHL
+40 MKLHL
-46 LFLTAIAFIAPQAM
+46 FFLTAIAFIAPQTM

-75 CTAADLNTEKLQS
+75 STAADLNTEKLQS
-88 AISEAEAIIANA
+88 AISEAEAIIDNA

-115 FSVRK
+115 FNVRK

-134 VARLNTS
+134 VAKLKTS

-153 DAGNANAVYDTNRG
+153 DAGTANAVYDTNRG

-180 DRIKKQLANGNKK
+180 DRIKQQLADGNKK

-202 MAEYAQPTAG
+202 MAEYAQPTAA

-310 QWMLNI
+310 KWMLNI
-316 WYQGAIDFL
+316 WYQGSIDFL

-375 AIKYDQVGTFKNPRT
+375 AIKYDQVGTFKDPRAEGT
-390 DNPILADGLTEFLG
+390 IYSDGLTEFLG

-460 MDHRLAAGI
+460 MDHRLAAGT

-493 FYYTDSRSW
+493 FHYSDSRSW

-567 REPQIAPAGKVPTEL
+567 REPQIAPADKVPTEL

-599 AINNTYK
+599 AIKNTYK

-611 ALPKGKTLTLKPLLP
+611 ALPKGKTLTLKPQLP

-689 ITYNGKEYTDSVT
+689 ITYNGEEYTDSVT
-702 VYYGETVNLTLQGP
+702 VYYGETANLTLQGP

-778 VVKPDTTDVT
+778 AVKPDTTDVT
-788 VNIDDNVEIGP
+788 VNIGDNVEIGP
-799 YVSKIL
+799 YVSKTL

-824 KIKESGTYTL
+824 KIKESGIYTL

-853 TVDIPIAEGDYM
+853 TVDTSIAEGDYM

-899 FTNNGTA
+899 FTNNGTEN
-906 YNNLQSAKYEQYLR
+906 NNLQSAKYEQYLR
-920 ISAKMDDAVQKYP
+920 ISAKIDDAVQRYP

-960 GTISLSKGK
+960 GTISLSNGK
-969 DPTTYPLMLIP
+969 EPTTYPLMLTP

-989 TATNGATTIY
+989 TATNGTTTIY

-1007 KPHRGIN
+1007 KPHCGIN

-1023 K
+1023 KQ

>member
-1 MLGAKIRKNRGILSF
+1 
-16 LFYFLYFC
+16 
-24 LVASIHIYIK
+24 
-34 AINNNI
+34 
-40 YMKLHL
+40 MKLHL
-46 LFLTAIAFIAPQAM
+46 LFLTAIAFIAPQTM

-75 CTAADLNTEKLQS
+75 STAADLNTEKLQS

-134 VARLNTS
+134 VAKLKTS

-180 DRIKKQLANGNKK
+180 DRIKQQLANGNKK
-193 VTEAMNKLR
+193 VTEAMKILR
-202 MAEYAQPTAG
+202 MAEYAQPTAA
-212 TYPTETIVRG
+212 TYPAETIVRG
-222 GSGENYIN
+222 GSGQNYIN

-310 QWMLNI
+310 KWMLNI
-316 WYQGAIDFL
+316 WYQGSIDFL

-351 CNAMCVLSIGVLCD
+351 CNALCVLSIGVLCD

-375 AIKYDQVGTFKNPRT
+375 AIKYDQVGTFKDPRAEGT
-390 DNPILADGLTEFLG
+390 IYSDGLTEFLG

-460 MDHRLAAGI
+460 MDHRLAAGT

-493 FYYTDSRSW
+493 FHYSDSRSW

-567 REPQIAPAGKVPTEL
+567 REPQIAPADKVPTEL

-599 AINNTYK
+599 AIKNTYK

-611 ALPKGKTLTLKPLLP
+611 ALPKGKTLTLKPQLP

-689 ITYNGKEYTDSVT
+689 ITYNGEEYTDSVT
-702 VYYGETVNLTLQGP
+702 VYYGETANLTLQGP

-778 VVKPDTTDVT
+778 AVKPDTTDVT
-788 VNIDDNVEIGP
+788 VNIGDNVEIGP
-799 YVSKIL
+799 YVSKTL
-805 PGSTFLWNT
+805 PGNTFLWNT

-824 KIKESGTYTL
+824 KIKESGIYTL

-899 FTNNGTA
+899 FTNNGTEN
-906 YNNLQSAKYEQYLR
+906 NNLQSAKYEQYLR
-920 ISAKMDDAVQKYP
+920 ISAKIDDAVQRYP

-969 DPTTYPLMLIP
+969 EPTTYPLMLIP

-989 TATNGATTIY
+989 TATNGATAIY

-1023 K
+1023 KQ

>member
-1 MLGAKIRKNRGILSF
+1 
-16 LFYFLYFC
+16 
-24 LVASIHIYIK
+24 
-34 AINNNI
+34 
-40 YMKLHL
+40 MKLHL
-46 LFLTAIAFIAPQAM
+46 LFLTAIAFIAPQTM

-75 CTAADLNTEKLQS
+75 STAADLNTEKLQS

-134 VARLNTS
+134 VAKLKTS

-153 DAGNANAVYDTNRG
+153 DAGNTNAVYDTNRG

-180 DRIKKQLANGNKK
+180 DRIKQQLANGNKK
-193 VTEAMNKLR
+193 VTEAMKILR
-202 MAEYAQPTAG
+202 MAEYAQPTAA
-212 TYPTETIVRG
+212 TYPAETIVRG
-222 GSGENYIN
+222 GSGQNYIN

-310 QWMLNI
+310 KWMLNI
-316 WYQGAIDFL
+316 WYQGSIDFL

-351 CNAMCVLSIGVLCD
+351 CNALCVLSIGVLCD

-375 AIKYDQVGTFKNPRT
+375 AIKYDQVGTFKDPRAEGT
-390 DNPILADGLTEFLG
+390 IYSDGLTEFLG

-460 MDHRLAAGI
+460 MDHRLAAGT

-493 FYYTDSRSW
+493 FHYSDSRSW

-567 REPQIAPAGKVPTEL
+567 REPQIAPADKVPTEL

-599 AINNTYK
+599 AIKNTYK

-611 ALPKGKTLTLKPLLP
+611 ALPKGKTLTLKPQLP

-689 ITYNGKEYTDSVT
+689 ITYNGEEYTDSVT
-702 VYYGETVNLTLQGP
+702 VYYGETANLTLQGP

-759 PYKFHI
+759 TYKFHI

-778 VVKPDTTDVT
+778 AVKPDTTDVT
-788 VNIDDNVEIGP
+788 VNIGDNVEIGP
-799 YVSKIL
+799 YVSKTL

-824 KIKESGTYTL
+824 KIKESGIYTL
-834 DYEVNGEKGQLRY
+834 DYEVNGKKGQLRY

-853 TVDIPIAEGDYM
+853 TVDTSIAKGDYM

-899 FTNNGTA
+899 FTNNGTE

-920 ISAKMDDAVQKYP
+920 ISAKIDDAVQRYP

-969 DPTTYPLMLIP
+969 EPTTYPLMLIP

-989 TATNGATTIY
+989 TATNGATAIY

>member
-1 MLGAKIRKNRGILSF
+1 
-16 LFYFLYFC
+16 
-24 LVASIHIYIK
+24 
-34 AINNNI
+34 
-40 YMKLHL
+40 MKLHL
-46 LFLTAIAFIAPQAM
+46 FFLTAIAFIAPQTM
-60 KASGSMMPNTSINYS
+60 RASGSMMPNTSINYS
-75 CTAADLNTEKLQS
+75 STAADLNTEKLQS
-88 AISEAEAIIANA
+88 AISEAEAIIANT

-115 FSVRK
+115 FNVRK

-134 VARLNTS
+134 VAKLKTS

-153 DAGNANAVYDTNRG
+153 DAGTANAVYDTNRG

-180 DRIKKQLANGNKK
+180 DRIKQQLADGNKK

-202 MAEYAQPTAG
+202 MAEYAQPTTA

-310 QWMLNI
+310 KWMLNI
-316 WYQGAIDFL
+316 WYQGSIDFL
-325 RRHNGTWENS
+325 RRHNGTWENG

-375 AIKYDQVGTFKNPRT
+375 AIKYDQVGTFKDPRAEGT
-390 DNPILADGLTEFLG
+390 IYSDGLTEFLG

-460 MDHRLAAGI
+460 MDHRLAAGT

-493 FYYTDSRSW
+493 FHFSDSRSW

-567 REPQIAPAGKVPTEL
+567 REPQIAPADKVPTEL

-599 AINNTYK
+599 AIKNTYK

-689 ITYNGKEYTDSVT
+689 ITYNGEEYTDSVT
-702 VYYGETVNLTLQGP
+702 VYYGETANLTLQGP

-739 PIVRPRDITG
+739 PIVRPRDFTG

-969 DPTTYPLMLIP
+969 EPTTYPLMLIP

-989 TATNGATTIY
+989 TATNDATTIY

-1023 K
+1023 KQ

>member
-1 MLGAKIRKNRGILSF
+1 
-16 LFYFLYFC
+16 
-24 LVASIHIYIK
+24 
-34 AINNNI
+34 
-40 YMKLHL
+40 MKLHL
-46 LFLTAIAFIAPQAM
+46 LFLTAIAFIAPQTM

-75 CTAADLNTEKLQS
+75 STAADLNTEKLQS

-115 FSVRK
+115 FNVRK

-134 VARLNTS
+134 VAKLKTS

-180 DRIKKQLANGNKK
+180 DRIKQQLANGNKK
-193 VTEAMNKLR
+193 VTEAMKILR
-202 MAEYAQPTAG
+202 MAEYAQPTAA
-212 TYPTETIVRG
+212 TYPAETIVRG
-222 GSGENYIN
+222 GSGQNYIN

-310 QWMLNI
+310 KWMLNI
-316 WYQGAIDFL
+316 WYQGSIDFL

-351 CNAMCVLSIGVLCD
+351 CNALCVLSIGVLCD

-375 AIKYDQVGTFKNPRT
+375 AIKYDQVGTFKDPRAEGT
-390 DNPILADGLTEFLG
+390 IYSDGLTEFLG

-460 MDHRLAAGI
+460 MDHRLAAGT

-493 FYYTDSRSW
+493 FHYSDSRSW

-567 REPQIAPAGKVPTEL
+567 REPQIAPADKVPTEL

-599 AINNTYK
+599 AIKNTYK

-611 ALPKGKTLTLKPLLP
+611 ALPKGKTLTLKPQLP

-689 ITYNGKEYTDSVT
+689 ITYNGEEYTDSVT
-702 VYYGETVNLTLQGP
+702 VYYGETANLTLQGP

-788 VNIDDNVEIGP
+788 VNIGDNVEIGP
-799 YVSKIL
+799 YVSKTL
-805 PGSTFLWNT
+805 PGSTFLWST

-824 KIKESGTYTL
+824 KIKESGIYTL

-853 TVDIPIAEGDYM
+853 TVDTSIAKGDYM

-899 FTNNGTA
+899 FTNNGTE

-920 ISAKMDDAVQKYP
+920 ISAKIDDAVQRYP

-953 YWGFKDD
+953 YWGFKDN
-960 GTISLSKGK
+960 GTISLSNGK
-969 DPTTYPLMLIP
+969 EPTTYPLMLIP

>member
-1 MLGAKIRKNRGILSF
+1 
-16 LFYFLYFC
+16 
-24 LVASIHIYIK
+24 
-34 AINNNI
+34 
-40 YMKLHL
+40 MKLHL
-46 LFLTAIAFIAPQAM
+46 FFLTAIAFIAPQTM

-75 CTAADLNTEKLQS
+75 STAAVLNTEKLQS

-134 VARLNTS
+134 VAKLKTS

-180 DRIKKQLANGNKK
+180 DRIKQQLADGNKK

-202 MAEYAQPTAG
+202 MAEYAQPTAA

-310 QWMLNI
+310 KWMLNI

-404 NFVVTTYPSDLETG
+404 NFVVTTYPSELETG

-428 SGRDAGHAAMSLG
+428 SGRDAGHASMSLG

-469 EYLAAQTQSV
+469 EYLAAQTQNV

-567 REPQIAPAGKVPTEL
+567 REPQIAPADKVPTEL

-689 ITYNGKEYTDSVT
+689 ITYNGEEYTDSVT
-702 VYYGETVNLTLQGP
+702 VYYGETANLTLQGP

-739 PIVRPRDITG
+739 PIVRPRDIAG

-759 PYKFHI
+759 PCKFHI

-824 KIKESGTYTL
+824 KIKESGTYIL

-899 FTNNGTA
+899 FTNNGTE

-969 DPTTYPLMLIP
+969 EPTTYPLMLIP

-989 TATNGATTIY
+989 TATNDATTIY

-1007 KPHRGIN
+1007 KPHCGIN

>member
-1 MLGAKIRKNRGILSF
+1 
-16 LFYFLYFC
+16 
-24 LVASIHIYIK
+24 
-34 AINNNI
+34 
-40 YMKLHL
+40 MKLHL
-46 LFLTAIAFIAPQAM
+46 LILTAIAFIAPQTM

-75 CTAADLNTEKLQS
+75 SSTAADLNTEKLQS

-115 FSVRK
+115 FNVRK

-134 VARLNTS
+134 VAKLKTS

-180 DRIKKQLANGNKK
+180 DRIKQQLADGNKK

-202 MAEYAQPTAG
+202 MAEYAQPTAA

-316 WYQGAIDFL
+316 WYQGSIDFL

-404 NFVVTTYPSDLETG
+404 NFVVTTYPSELETG

-469 EYLAAQTQSV
+469 EYLAAQTQNV

-567 REPQIAPAGKVPTEL
+567 REPQIAPADKVPTEL

-588 DGKTIDNNELG
+588 DGQTIDNNELG
-599 AINNTYK
+599 AIKNTYK

-626 EGEEDTGNWKWN
+626 EGEEDTGNWNWN
-638 TGETTRDITVTTDK
+638 TGETTRDITIITDK

-727 DNGATTNTITTA
+727 DNGATANTITTA
-739 PIVRPRDITG
+739 PIVRPRDFTG
-749 VYINQAGVRT
+749 VYINQAGVST
-759 PYKFHI
+759 PCKFHI

-799 YVSKIL
+799 YVSKTL

-948 NYIQS
+948 NFIQS

-969 DPTTYPLMLIP
+969 EPTTYPLMLIP

-1007 KPHRGIN
+1007 KPHCGIN

>member
-1 MLGAKIRKNRGILSF
+1 
-16 LFYFLYFC
+16 
-24 LVASIHIYIK
+24 
-34 AINNNI
+34 
-40 YMKLHL
+40 MKLHL
-46 LFLTAIAFIAPQAM
+46 LFLTAIAFIAPQTM

-75 CTAADLNTEKLQS
+75 STAADLNTEKLQS

-134 VARLNTS
+134 VAKLKTS

-153 DAGNANAVYDTNRG
+153 DAGNTNAVYDTNRG

-180 DRIKKQLANGNKK
+180 DRIKQQLANGNKK
-193 VTEAMNKLR
+193 VTEAMKILR
-202 MAEYAQPTAG
+202 MAEYAQPTAA
-212 TYPTETIVRG
+212 TYPAETIVRG
-222 GSGENYIN
+222 GSGQNYIN

-310 QWMLNI
+310 KWMLNI
-316 WYQGAIDFL
+316 WYQGSIDFL

-351 CNAMCVLSIGVLCD
+351 CNALCVLSIGVLCD

-375 AIKYDQVGTFKNPRT
+375 AIKYDQVGTFKDPRAEGT
-390 DNPILADGLTEFLG
+390 IYSDGLTEFLG

-460 MDHRLAAGI
+460 MDHRLAAGT

-493 FYYTDSRSW
+493 FHYSDSRSW

-567 REPQIAPAGKVPTEL
+567 REPQIAPADKVPTEL

-599 AINNTYK
+599 AIKNTYK

-611 ALPKGKTLTLKPLLP
+611 ALPKGKTLTLKPQLP

-689 ITYNGKEYTDSVT
+689 ITYNGEEYTDSVT
-702 VYYGETVNLTLQGP
+702 VYYGETANLTLQGP

-799 YVSKIL
+799 YVSKTL

-824 KIKESGTYTL
+824 KIKESGIYTL

-853 TVDIPIAEGDYM
+853 TVDTSIAKGDYM

-899 FTNNGTA
+899 FTNNGTE

-920 ISAKMDDAVQKYP
+920 ISAKIDDAVQRYP

-969 DPTTYPLMLIP
+969 EPTTYPLMLIP

-1023 K
+1023 KQ

>member
-1 MLGAKIRKNRGILSF
+1 
-16 LFYFLYFC
+16 
-24 LVASIHIYIK
+24 
-34 AINNNI
+34 
-40 YMKLHL
+40 MKLHL
-46 LFLTAIAFIAPQAM
+46 FFLTAIAFIAPQTM
-60 KASGSMMPNTSINYS
+60 RASGSMMPNTSINYS
-75 CTAADLNTEKLQS
+75 STAGDFNTEKLQS

-100 NNYLPGLV
+100 NSYLPGLV

-134 VARLNTS
+134 VAKLKTS

-180 DRIKKQLANGNKK
+180 DRIKQQLADGNKK

-202 MAEYAQPTAG
+202 MAEYAQPTAA

-567 REPQIAPAGKVPTEL
+567 REPQIAPADKVPTEL

-638 TGETTRDITVTTDK
+638 TGETTRNITVTTDK

-759 PYKFHI
+759 PFKFHI

-834 DYEVNGEKGQLRY
+834 DYEVNGEKGHLRY

-969 DPTTYPLMLIP
+969 EPTTYPLMLIP

-1007 KPHRGIN
+1007 KPHSGIN

>member
-1 MLGAKIRKNRGILSF
+1 
-16 LFYFLYFC
+16 
-24 LVASIHIYIK
+24 
-34 AINNNI
+34 
-40 YMKLHL
+40 MKLHL
-46 LFLTAIAFIAPQAM
+46 FFLTAIAFIAPQTM
-60 KASGSMMPNTSINYS
+60 RASGSMMPNTSINYS
-75 CTAADLNTEKLQS
+75 STAADLNTEKLQS

-115 FSVRK
+115 FNVRK

-134 VARLNTS
+134 VAKLKTS

-180 DRIKKQLANGNKK
+180 DRIKQQLADGNKK

-202 MAEYAQPTAG
+202 MAEYAQPTTA

-310 QWMLNI
+310 KWMLNI
-316 WYQGAIDFL
+316 WYQGSIDFL
-325 RRHNGTWENS
+325 RRHNGTWENG

-375 AIKYDQVGTFKNPRT
+375 AIKYDQVGTFKDPRAEGT
-390 DNPILADGLTEFLG
+390 IYSDGLTEFLG

-460 MDHRLAAGI
+460 MDHRLAAGT

-493 FYYTDSRSW
+493 FHFSDSRSW

-567 REPQIAPAGKVPTEL
+567 REPQIAPADKVPTEL

-599 AINNTYK
+599 AIKNTYK

-611 ALPKGKTLTLKPLLP
+611 ALPKGKTLTLKPQLP

-739 PIVRPRDITG
+739 PIVRPRDFTG

-759 PYKFHI
+759 PCKFHI

-906 YNNLQSAKYEQYLR
+906 YNNLQSAKYDQYLR

-969 DPTTYPLMLIP
+969 EPTTSPLMLIP

-989 TATNGATTIY
+989 TATNDATTIY

-1023 K
+1023 KQ

>member
-1 MLGAKIRKNRGILSF
+1 
-16 LFYFLYFC
+16 
-24 LVASIHIYIK
+24 
-34 AINNNI
+34 
-40 YMKLHL
+40 MKLHL
-46 LFLTAIAFIAPQAM
+46 FFLTAIAFIAPQTM
-60 KASGSMMPNTSINYS
+60 RASGSMMPNTSINYS
-75 CTAADLNTEKLQS
+75 STAADLNTEKLQS

-100 NNYLPGLV
+100 NSYLPGLV

-134 VARLNTS
+134 VAKLKTS

-180 DRIKKQLANGNKK
+180 DRIKQQLADGNKK

-202 MAEYAQPTAG
+202 MAEYAQPTAA

-284 GYQFAQAAELMRD
+284 GYQFAQAAELMRG

-460 MDHRLAAGI
+460 MDHRLAAGT

-493 FYYTDSRSW
+493 FHFSDSRSW

-567 REPQIAPAGKVPTEL
+567 REPQIAPADKVPTEL

-599 AINNTYK
+599 AIKNTYK

-611 ALPKGKTLTLKPLLP
+611 ALPKGKTLTLKPQLP

-702 VYYGETVNLTLQGP
+702 VYYGETANLTLQGP

-739 PIVRPRDITG
+739 PIVRPRDFTG

-759 PYKFHI
+759 PCKFHI

-969 DPTTYPLMLIP
+969 EPTTYPLMLIP

-1007 KPHRGIN
+1007 KPHSGIN

>member
-1 MLGAKIRKNRGILSF
+1 
-16 LFYFLYFC
+16 
-24 LVASIHIYIK
+24 
-34 AINNNI
+34 
-40 YMKLHL
+40 MKLHL
-46 LFLTAIAFIAPQAM
+46 FFLTAIAFIAPQTM
-60 KASGSMMPNTSINYS
+60 RASGSMMPNTSINYS
-75 CTAADLNTEKLQS
+75 STAADLNTEKLQS

-115 FSVRK
+115 FNVRK

-134 VARLNTS
+134 VAKLKTS

-180 DRIKKQLANGNKK
+180 DRIKQQLADGNKK

-202 MAEYAQPTAG
+202 MAEYAQPTTA

-310 QWMLNI
+310 KWMLNI
-316 WYQGAIDFL
+316 WYQGSIDFL
-325 RRHNGTWENS
+325 RRHNGTWENG

-375 AIKYDQVGTFKNPRT
+375 AIKYDQVGTFKDPRAEGT
-390 DNPILADGLTEFLG
+390 IYSDGLTEFLG

-460 MDHRLAAGI
+460 MDHRLAAGT

-493 FYYTDSRSW
+493 FHFSDSRSW

-567 REPQIAPAGKVPTEL
+567 REPQIAPADKVPTEL

-599 AINNTYK
+599 AIKNTYK

-611 ALPKGKTLTLKPLLP
+611 ALPKGKTLTLKPQLP

-727 DNGATTNTITTA
+727 DNGATTNTIITA
-739 PIVRPRDITG
+739 PIVRPRDFTG

-759 PYKFHI
+759 PCKFHI

-906 YNNLQSAKYEQYLR
+906 YNNLQSAKYDQYLR

-969 DPTTYPLMLIP
+969 EPTTYPLMLIP

-989 TATNGATTIY
+989 TATNDATTIY

>member
-1 MLGAKIRKNRGILSF
+1 
-16 LFYFLYFC
+16 
-24 LVASIHIYIK
+24 
-34 AINNNI
+34 
-40 YMKLHL
+40 MKLHL
-46 LFLTAIAFIAPQAM
+46 FFLTAIAFIAPQTM

-75 CTAADLNTEKLQS
+75 STAADLNTEKLQS

-134 VARLNTS
+134 VAKLKTS

-153 DAGNANAVYDTNRG
+153 DAGNTNAVYDTNRG

-180 DRIKKQLANGNKK
+180 DRIKQQLANGNKK
-193 VTEAMNKLR
+193 VTEAMKILR
-202 MAEYAQPTAG
+202 MAEYAQPTAA
-212 TYPTETIVRG
+212 TYPAETIVRG
-222 GSGENYIN
+222 GSGQNYIN

-310 QWMLNI
+310 KWMLNI
-316 WYQGAIDFL
+316 WYQGSIDFL

-351 CNAMCVLSIGVLCD
+351 CNALCVLSIGVLCD

-375 AIKYDQVGTFKNPRT
+375 AIKYDQVGTFKDPRAEGT
-390 DNPILADGLTEFLG
+390 IYSDGLTEFLG

-460 MDHRLAAGI
+460 MDHRLAAGT

-493 FYYTDSRSW
+493 FHYSDSRSW

-567 REPQIAPAGKVPTEL
+567 REPQIAPADKVPTEL

-599 AINNTYK
+599 AIKNTYK

-611 ALPKGKTLTLKPLLP
+611 ALPKGKTLTLKPQLP

-689 ITYNGKEYTDSVT
+689 ITYNGEEYTDSVT
-702 VYYGETVNLTLQGP
+702 VYYGETANLTLQGP

-799 YVSKIL
+799 YVSKTL

-824 KIKESGTYTL
+824 KIKESGIYTL

-853 TVDIPIAEGDYM
+853 TVDTSIAKGDYM

-899 FTNNGTA
+899 FTNNGTE

-920 ISAKMDDAVQKYP
+920 ISAKIDDAVQRYP

-953 YWGFKDD
+953 YWGFKDN

-969 DPTTYPLMLIP
+969 EPTTYPLMLIP

-1023 K
+1023 KQ

>member
-1 MLGAKIRKNRGILSF
+1 
-16 LFYFLYFC
+16 
-24 LVASIHIYIK
+24 
-34 AINNNI
+34 
-40 YMKLHL
+40 MKLHL
-46 LFLTAIAFIAPQAM
+46 FFLTAIAFIAPQTM

-75 CTAADLNTEKLQS
+75 STAGDFNTEKLQS

-115 FSVRK
+115 FNVRK

-134 VARLNTS
+134 VAKLKTS

-153 DAGNANAVYDTNRG
+153 DAGTANAVYDTNRG

-180 DRIKKQLANGNKK
+180 DRIKQQLADGNKK

-202 MAEYAQPTAG
+202 MAEYAQPTAA
-212 TYPTETIVRG
+212 TYPNETIVRG

-310 QWMLNI
+310 KWMLNI
-316 WYQGAIDFL
+316 WYQGSIDFL
-325 RRHNGTWENS
+325 RRHNGTWENG

-460 MDHRLAAGI
+460 MDHRLAAGT

-550 GTSGGYDHMG
+550 STSGGYDHMG

-567 REPQIAPAGKVPTEL
+567 REPQIAPADKVPTEL

-599 AINNTYK
+599 AIKNTYK

-689 ITYNGKEYTDSVT
+689 ITYNGEEYTDSVT
-702 VYYGETVNLTLQGP
+702 VYYGETVNLALQGP

-739 PIVRPRDITG
+739 PIVRPRDFTG

-759 PYKFHI
+759 PCKFHI

-969 DPTTYPLMLIP
+969 EPTTYPLMLIP

-989 TATNGATTIY
+989 IATNGATAIY
-999 NIMGQKLT
+999 NIMGQKLN